1 MSLTQV
7 TTGGV
12 DENINIDSNTLK
24 VDGTNNR
31 VGIGVSAPFG
41 KLQVKAGTD
50 ANFLHTTAASEASLE
65 IINDAGSANAPLN
78 VRASEYKV
86 KVGSDEK
93 LRIDSSGRVLIG
105 ATAAANATTF
115 LTVQNGSGDAQVT
128 LNSGPTSESVINMG
142 DTGDFNIGAIR
153 YNQTDNAFRF
163 FTSNAE
169 RMRVDGSGRVLIG
182 TSTEG
187 EHTADDL
194 TIATSGDTGISIRSG
209 TSNSGR
215 LFFSDGTSSA
225 DEYRGFVSYAH
236 SVDAMLFGTDAT
248 ERMRLDS
255 SGRLGVKNSS
265 PSSQYFNDLVIGDG
279 SGDHGITLHTSTTG
293 SSAIAFSDATSG
305 SGRYAGYLQYDHS
318 SNSMRFYTNG
328 GNEQMRILSTG
339 DVTVGKTT
347 NSLGGDGI
355 MLGSGGLLTSTRS
368 YGYTSIFNR
377 GGNDGQ
383 VIVIAQGQVHEGSIN
398 VSGTTVSYN
407 GGHLSRWSQLAGG
420 AERTEILRGSV
431 LSNLDEM
438 CEWGEEDNEQ
448 LNRMKV
454 SDVEGDVNVS
464 GVFQD
469 WDDDD
474 DTYTNDFFC
483 AMTGDFVIRIA
494 QGATVARGD
503 LLMSAGDGTAKPQD
517 DDIVR
522 SKTIAKVTSTTVST
536 TYSDGSYCVPCVLMA
551 C

>member
-1 MSLTQV
+1 MALTQV

-194 TIATSGDTGISIRSG
+194 TVATDGDTGISIRSG
-209 TSNSGR
+209 TSNTGR

-225 DEYRGFVSYAH
+225 DEYRGFISYSH
-236 SVDAMLFGTDAT
+236 SDNAMLFGTDAT
-248 ERMRLDS
+248 ERMRIVS
-255 SGRLGVKNSS
+255 SGRVGIDCTSPVKALQVGAHGTSSEGTIALGSS
-265 PSSQYFNDLVIGDG
+265 TSGTCSILMGDG
-279 SGDHGITLHTSTTG
+279 GSGTDVYRGYVQYSHSADAMLFATSASERMRIDSDGRLIAGMTATWDSSIGHQFRAVSGSGWALNANSTNTG
-293 SSAIAFSDATSG
+293 SSNHLLVTTGRNSSG
-305 SGRYAGYLQYDHS
+305 DNMILVETNHGALGGAGTT
-318 SNSMRFYTNG
+318 MRF
-328 GNEQMRILSTG
+328 
-339 DVTVGKTT
+339 
-347 NSLGGDGI
+347 
-355 MLGSGGLLTSTRS
+355 
-368 YGYTSIFNR
+368 
-377 GGNDGQ
+377 
-383 VIVIAQGQVHEGSIN
+383 
-398 VSGTTVSYN
+398 
-407 GGHLSRWSQLAGG
+407 
-420 AERTEILRGSV
+420 
-431 LSNLDEM
+431 
-438 CEWGEEDNEQ
+438 
-448 LNRMKV
+448 KV
-454 SDVEGDVNVS
+454 N
-464 GVFQD
+464 
-469 WDDDD
+469 
-474 DTYTNDFFC
+474 
-483 AMTGDFVIRIA
+483 
-494 QGATVARGD
+494 
-503 LLMSAGDGTAKPQD
+503 GDGTIYA
-517 DDIVR
+517 
-522 SKTIAKVTSTTVST
+522 TNTTVQSA
-536 TYSDGSYCVPCVLMA
+536 SDERLKENIRDSQDGLAVINQLRPVRFDWKQDQAYNEGTNQLGFIAQEVEQAFPEAVGIAPLPSDFTGDDPQYKTVAPGAFIPVLVKA
-551 C
+551 LQEASAKIETLETKVAALEAAG